1 MYCLM
6 GRLRRRMC
14 AQVMRVC
21 NRMADKFS
29 ERYGGL
35 SMENSKLN
43 HTENQN
49 TEVQNTETSKIE
61 NQSKGSTAPKRKPA
75 GEKDGV
81 AKVLDFVR
89 EHIRYFAAGALL
101 VVLVLVLAMCARP
114 GTGGGIGQASS
125 PVESTETE
133 AAEEAYQVDA
143 YEEVNALISQYYTA
157 YASGDL
163 ATLTAIA
170 TPVSENEQSYIALFG
185 QYVDE
190 YQNIKC
196 YTKSGLDENSYLVS
210 VSMEIKFTG
219 VDTPAP
225 GLDFFYIRTNDEG
238 MLYIDNLYSQYNLA
252 NQENALDTSV
262 QSLIYEFENEADVLA
277 LQSEVQERYDAALA
291 ADANLSTMIETTI
304 PGAIKDWVAQVTA
317 QNAQA
322 DAGQTEVTENADG
335 TNEAPGEDANNS
347 DTTFVEEPQETDDAG
362 ETTQT
367 EQLATTDRVNVRAGA
382 DTSSEKLGTVEQG
395 TVVTRI
401 GVEGDWSK
409 IDYNGTTGYIKNE
422 YLTYDTSGTAAN
434 AGDEAAANTDAD
446 NGAENAASLAEGTV
460 ITLQDSVNVR
470 SGMSEDAD
478 RLGTAYT
485 GEKVTVVMSYAE
497 GWTKVKWNGETGYIK
512 TSLLQ

>member
-1 MYCLM
+1 
-6 GRLRRRMC
+6 
-14 AQVMRVC
+14 
-21 NRMADKFS
+21 
-29 ERYGGL
+29 
-35 SMENSKLN
+35 MENSKLN

-61 NQSKGSTAPKRKPA
+61 NQNTVNGAPQRKPA
-75 GEKDGV
+75 GQKDGV
-81 AKVLDFVR
+81 AGVLDFVR
-89 EHIRYFAAGALL
+89 EHVRYFAAGALL
-101 VVLVLVLAMCARP
+101 VVLVLVLAMCAKP

-125 PVESTETE
+125 SAAGSTEAE
-133 AAEEAYQVDA
+133 FVEEAYQVDA

-170 TPVSENEQSYIALFG
+170 TPVSANEQSYIALFG

-196 YTKSGLDENSYLVS
+196 YTKSGLDANSYLVS

-225 GLDFFYIRTNDEG
+225 GLDFFYIRTNDQG
-238 MLYIDNLYSQYNLA
+238 ALYIDNLYSQYNLA

-262 QSLIYEFENEADVLA
+262 QSLIYEFENETDVLA
-277 LQSEVQERYDAALA
+277 LQNEVQERYDAALA
-291 ADANLSTMIETTI
+291 ADANLSMMIQTTI

-322 DAGQTEVTENADG
+322 DAGQTENADG
-335 TNEAPGEDANNS
+335 TGETPGEDVNN
-347 DTTFVEEPQETDDAG
+347 DTTLVEEPEETEDAQ

-395 TVVTRI
+395 TVVTRT

-409 IDYNGTTGYIKNE
+409 IDYNGSTGYIKNE
-422 YLTYDTSGTAAN
+422 YLTYDTSGAAAN
-434 AGDEAAANTDAD
+434 AGDNADTNTDTD
-446 NGAENAASLAEGTV
+446 NGEENVASLAEGTV
-460 ITLQDSVNVR
+460 VMLKDSVNVR
-470 SGMSEDAD
+470 SGMSEEAD
-478 RLGTAYT
+478 RLGTAYA

>member
-6 GRLRRRMC
+6 GHLRRQMY
-14 AQVMRVC
+14 AQVMQVC

-49 TEVQNTETSKIE
+49 TEVQSTEASKIE
-61 NQSKGSTAPKRKPA
+61 NQNAIKGAPQRKPA
-75 GEKDGV
+75 GEKDGT
-81 AKVLDFVR
+81 AKALDFVR
-89 EHIRYFAAGALL
+89 EHVRYFAAGALL
-101 VVLVLVLAMCARP
+101 VVLVLVLAMCAKP

-125 PVESTETE
+125 SAESTEAE
-133 AAEEAYQVDA
+133 DVEEAYQVDA

-170 TPVSENEQSYIALFG
+170 TPVSANEQSYITLFG

-196 YTKSGLDENSYLVS
+196 YTKSGLDANSYLVS

-225 GLDFFYIRTNDEG
+225 GLDFFYIRANDEG
-238 MLYIDNLYSQYNLA
+238 TLYIDNLYSQYNLA

-262 QSLIYEFENEADVLA
+262 QSLIYEFENDTDVLA
-277 LQSEVQERYDAALA
+277 LQSEVQDRFDAAIA
-291 ADANLSTMIETTI
+291 ADANLSMMIQTTI
-304 PGAIKDWVAQVTA
+304 PGAIRDWVAQVTA

-322 DAGQTEVTENADG
+322 QADAGQTENAEG
-335 TNEAPGEDANNS
+335 NGETPGEDAND
-347 DTTFVEEPQETDDAG
+347 DTTFVEESEQTDDAQ

-395 TVVTRI
+395 TVVTRT

-409 IDYNGTTGYIKNE
+409 IDYNGSTGYIKNE
-422 YLTYDTSGTAAN
+422 YLTYDTSG
-434 AGDEAAANTDAD
+434 AAANTDAD
-446 NGAENAASLAEGTV
+446 NGEENVASLAEGTV
-460 ITLQDSVNVR
+460 VMLKDSVNVR
-470 SGMSEDAD
+470 SGMSEEAD
-478 RLGTAYT
+478 RLGTAYA

>member
-1 MYCLM
+1 MY
-6 GRLRRRMC
+6 
-14 AQVMRVC
+14 AQVMQVC

-49 TEVQNTETSKIE
+49 KEVQSTEALKIE
-61 NQSKGSTAPKRKPA
+61 NQNTVKGAQKKPA
-75 GEKDGV
+75 GQRDGISR
-81 AKVLDFVR
+81 ALDFVR
-89 EHIRYFAAGALL
+89 EHVRYFAAGALL
-101 VVLVLVLAMCARP
+101 IVLILVLALCAKP
-114 GTGGGIGQASS
+114 GTGGRIGQAAG
-125 PVESTETE
+125 STEETE

-143 YEEVNALISQYYTA
+143 YEQVNALISQYYTA

-163 ATLTAIA
+163 ATLTALA
-170 TPVSENEQSYIALFG
+170 TPVSANEQSYITLFG

-196 YTKSGLDENSYLVS
+196 YTKSGLDANSYLVS

-225 GLDFFYIRTNDEG
+225 GLDFFYIRTNDQG
-238 MLYIDNLYSQYNLA
+238 ALYIDNIYSQYNLA
-252 NQENALDTSV
+252 NHENALDTSV
-262 QSLIYEFENEADVLA
+262 QSLIDDFENDADVLE
-277 LQSEVQERYDAALA
+277 LKEEIQQRYDAALL
-291 ADANLSTMIETTI
+291 ADANLVTMIQTTI
-304 PGAIKDWVAQVTA
+304 PGAIDNWVAQVKE
-317 QNAQA
+317 QNAQALA
-322 DAGQTEVTENADG
+322 DAGQTESTENTENADG
-335 TNEAPGEDANNS
+335 SGETPGTDENA
-347 DTTFVEEPQETDDAG
+347 DTTPAEEPEQTDAAQETP
-362 ETTQT
+362 QT

-382 DTSSEKLGTVEQG
+382 DTSSDKLGTVDPG
-395 TVVTRI
+395 TVVTRT

-422 YLTYDTSGTAAN
+422 YLTYDLSGAAAD
-434 AGDEAAANTDAD
+434 AGNETDANTDTD
-446 NGAENAASLAEGTV
+446 NGEEDAISIPEGTV
-460 ITLQDSVNVR
+460 VMLQDSVNVR
-470 SGMSEDAD
+470 SGMSEEAD
-478 RLGTAYT
+478 RIGTAYA

>member
-1 MYCLM
+1 MY
-6 GRLRRRMC
+6 
-14 AQVMRVC
+14 AQVMQVC
-21 NRMADKFS
+21 NRIADKFS

-61 NQSKGSTAPKRKPA
+61 NQNTVNGAPQRKPA
-75 GEKDGV
+75 GQKDGV
-81 AKVLDFVR
+81 SKALDFVR
-89 EHIRYFAAGALL
+89 EHVRYFAAGALL
-101 VVLVLVLAMCARP
+101 VVLVLVLALCAKP

-125 PVESTETE
+125 SVGSTETE
-133 AAEEAYQVDA
+133 SGEESYQVDA

-170 TPVSENEQSYIALFG
+170 TPVSANEQSYIALFG

-196 YTKSGLDENSYLVS
+196 YTKSGLDANSYLVS

-225 GLDFFYIRTNDEG
+225 GLDFFYIRTNDQG
-238 MLYIDNLYSQYNLA
+238 ALYIDNLYSQYNLA

-262 QSLIYEFENEADVLA
+262 QSLIYEFENDTDVLA
-277 LQSEVQERYDAALA
+277 LQNEVQERYAAALA
-291 ADANLSTMIETTI
+291 ADANLSMMIKTTI
-304 PGAIKDWVAQVTA
+304 PGAIKDWVAQVKE
-317 QNAQA
+317 QNAQALA
-322 DAGQTEVTENADG
+322 DAGQTENADG
-335 TNEAPGEDANNS
+335 TGETPGEDANG
-347 DTTFVEEPQETDDAG
+347 DTTFVEEQEETDDAQ

-395 TVVTRI
+395 TVVTRT

-422 YLTYDTSGTAAN
+422 YLTYDISGAAAN
-434 AGDEAAANTDAD
+434 AGDNADTDTD
-446 NGAENAASLAEGTV
+446 NGEENVASLAEGTV
-460 ITLQDSVNVR
+460 VMLKDSVNVR
-470 SGMSEDAD
+470 SGMSEEAD
-478 RLGTAYT
+478 RLGTAYA